1 MVNAPATAAFA
12 ASSNSSFRV
21 CRQLAHG
28 AIRRDLPARFGGW
41 KTAHRRLRCWCESG
55 VIAQV
60 FRHLAED
67 QAVGRSRGG
76 LTTKTHA
83 IVNARGKVMA
93 LSLMPEQRADITEAE
108 SLLDEVGPA
117 AFIPSKRDRRYSR
130 KIIFRF
136 YKNRN
141 IIERFSARLKQ
152 FRGTATRYDR
162 LKSTVHA
169 AVQLVSVIIGIN

>member
-1 MVNAPATAAFA
+1 MVNAPAIAAFA

-28 AIRRDLPARFGGW
+28 VIRRDLPARFGGGE
-41 KTAHRRLRCWCESG
+41 TAHRRLRCWCESG

-117 AFIPSKRDRRYSR
+117 ALLPIRLMTLIHSSKNS
-130 KIIFRF
+130 
-136 YKNRN
+136 KNGRS
-141 IIERFSARLKQ
+141 ERLFLQRETDAIH
-152 FRGTATRYDR
+152 G
-162 LKSTVHA
+162 KSSSSFTKT
-169 AVQLVSVIIGIN
+169 QTSLNGSLPD